1 MRARAI
7 REGSVGLL
15 ILISIGLFGGLVLWL
30 RGLNPG
36 KRAYQITFV
45 FENTLGMQ
53 EGTAVRYRGV
63 PVGRVLAIDPDANA
77 VQVLTEITTASLRIP
92 KAVQVTA
99 NQSGLI
105 GDTTIDLVPLAVL
118 SESSMALSPLGKDC
132 DRTLIVCNGDVLEG
146 ETGASYESLLRS
158 AERVANAL
166 GDPELIGT
174 LKSTLENAAIF
185 TDKAT
190 ILSTELTGLTQSA
203 RSEVKPLAASARRAA
218 DNAGSAA
225 AQFQMTGLELNRL
238 VTANRSNLN
247 ETLTNVN
254 VSSRQLIAIMN
265 RLEPA
270 VRDSQFITNLDVL
283 SANALTASANLRDL
297 TGAFNT
303 GDNIVVLQQT
313 LDSARTVF
321 QSAQKVLSDVDELT
335 GDPVLRNNLRN
346 LVNGLSDLVSSTGT
360 LEQQVQLARLLE
372 PIEGYDTATLTLTPL
387 PPLSEAQVATVEG
400 PILMARTGQY
410 YRVEFA
416 EPGAATPAAAP
427 QAPANSVKA
436 PEAIPANPVRPPAQ
450 ALPANPARPPAQ
462 ARPVQSAAEPA
473 VQPQPAK

>member
-15 ILISIGLFGGLVLWL
+15 ILVSIALFGGLVLWL

-36 KRAYQITFV
+36 KRAYQVTFV

-77 VQVLTEITTASLRIP
+77 VQVLVEITVPNLRIP

-99 NQSGLI
+99 NQTGLI
-105 GDTTIDLVPLAVL
+105 GDTTIDLVPLKVL
-118 SESSMALSPLGKDC
+118 SESSLALNPIGENC
-132 DRTLIVCNGDVLEG
+132 DRSLIVCNGDVLEG
-146 ETGASYESLLRS
+146 EAGASYEALLQS
-158 AERVANAL
+158 VERLASSL
-166 GDPELIGT
+166 GDPQLIGT
-174 LKSTLENAAIF
+174 LKSTLASAAVF

-190 ILSTELTGLTQSA
+190 VLTTELTGLSQSV
-203 RSEVKPLAASARRAA
+203 RSEVRPLAASARRVT
-218 DNAGSAA
+218 DNAGNAA
-225 AQFQMTGLELNRL
+225 AQFEVTGAELNRL

-254 VSSRQLIAIMN
+254 VSSRQLISIMN

-321 QSAQKVLSDVDELT
+321 QSAQKVLADVDELT
-335 GDPVLRNNLRN
+335 GDPTLRNNLRN
-346 LVNGLSDLVSSTGT
+346 LINGLSDLVSSTDA
-360 LEQQVQLARLLE
+360 LEDQVQLARLLA
-372 PIEGYDTATLTLTPL
+372 PIEGHTTATLTLTPL
-387 PPLSEAQVATVEG
+387 PPLKESQVPTVEG

-410 YRVEFA
+410 YRLEFA
-416 EPGAATPAAAP
+416 EPSADVPPTPPSPIRPTPEATPIR
-427 QAPANSVKA
+427 STT
-436 PEAIPANPVRPPAQ
+436 
-450 ALPANPARPPAQ
+450 
-462 ARPVQSAAEPA
+462 EPLN
-473 VQPQPAK
+473 QPSQ